1 MRVVITEAGERY
13 TVVEVACKSCGH
25 RIPYHV
31 RWDLD
36 NDPERAAGLR
46 VEMRCSHCGALV
58 DLWHP
63 AAAYDRQRQVM

>member
-1 MRVVITEAGERY
+1 VRVIITEEGERR
-13 TVVEVACKSCGH
+13 TLVEVTCRSCGH

-31 RWDLD
+31 RWDL
-36 NDPERAAGLR
+36 ERAAELR